1 MQRCTKL
8 YRIDWELWEPV
19 SDLPKIGNTVK
30 SRVYVWDFGYWER
43 LKVEVRVNIKKKGT
57 SEKKMKSA
65 LITSEKLPTPKNTPK
80 RSIDFFGR
88 DQ

>member
-1 MQRCTKL
+1 L

-19 SDLPKIGNTVK
+19 LDLPKIGNTVFT
-30 SRVYVWDFGYWER
+30 RVYVWDFGYWET
-43 LKVEVRVNIKKKGT
+43 LEVEERINIKKKGT
-57 SEKKMKSA
+57 SEKKMKWAS
-65 LITSEKLPTPKNTPK
+65 IRSKKLPTPKNTPK